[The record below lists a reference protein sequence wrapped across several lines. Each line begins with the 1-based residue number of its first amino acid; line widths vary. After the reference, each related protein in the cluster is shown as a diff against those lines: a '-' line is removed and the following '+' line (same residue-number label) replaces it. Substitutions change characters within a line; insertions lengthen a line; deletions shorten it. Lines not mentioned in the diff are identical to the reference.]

1 MDGGRRRTASVHAR
15 IRDYDYV
22 MADDAAA
29 RLRAAL
35 ELHDLGER
43 MMRQRLRREQPQISD
58 AELGQAIRAWL
69 RERPGA
75 EHGDA
80 VGPRST
86 RFG

>member
-1 MDGGRRRTASVHAR
+1 MSATARPVIRRGRG
-15 IRDYDYV
+15 YDHGV
-22 MADDAAA
+22 TDDAAA

-43 MMRQRLRREQPQISD
+43 MLRQRLRREHPQMND
-58 AELGQAIRAWL
+58 TDLDHAVRAWL

-86 RFG
+86 RFA